1 MRKLVPFVVALL
13 FALPGPALAFNGF
26 ATFTEVGDAGAP
38 NDPMHVGPG
47 GVLFDQISQTLTR
60 ALAGHDQRPGARTGR
75 PRVARDGRACADDR
89 VQAASVIAP
98 V

>member
-60 ALAGHDQRPGARTGR
+60 AGRSRSAPRCANREAARCSR
-75 PRVARDGRACADDR
+75 WARLR
-89 VQAASVIAP
+89 
-98 V
+98 